1 MEKRL
6 ILAIILSV
14 VILVAYQMLFVKTP
28 PPPTAAP
35 PAKTSS
41 ASAPAPAAK
50 EPAVEAPAVTAE
62 TPLPGAPAA
71 TEPLAPEVPETR
83 AVPQAVTIDTPH
95 FTARL
100 DNRGAVL
107 RSLVL
112 KKYHENGDGG
122 VEIIPSVLPP
132 EFGHFLSLYL
142 PAQPDLEKELHQLLY
157 EVRDETVTEGDRRFR
172 RIGFH
177 YRRTNLEVEKQ
188 LDFPADSPYLVGVR
202 SRVVY
207 RGRELTPMIQIGPG
221 LTEHDLVPA
230 EQYQTP
236 PQIVYFDG
244 GSTTT
249 LDGPKVS
256 DEKDGQ
262 QTIQGSIRWAGVQ
275 TKFFA
280 ALAMG
285 AFPQIRATNRVW
297 TQTGEGGAT
306 RTAHIVSVFF
316 PAGADG
322 GAIPIY
328 LGPKS
333 YEIMSSISGE
343 LSQAID
349 FGWFSIIV
357 KPLYYSLRWLNQYVS
372 NWGWCIVILTFFITL
387 ALFPIRFFQMKSMK
401 QMQRIQPQM
410 KAIQSKYKG
419 SKSAEDRQKMNMEMM
434 QLYKEHGVNPMSG
447 CLPMVVQIPFL
458 IAFYNLIDKS
468 IEFWRQPFVFWLKD
482 LSAPDPYWITPIV
495 MGLTMIVQIKQTAA
509 TSPAPDSKVQQM
521 MMTYMMPAMMT
532 FFFLNMSSGLVVY
545 FLFSNVFSW
554 LMQKSV
560 EQFIPSGDPD
570 KDKKA
575 KSKKKSANR

>member
-14 VILVAYQMLFVKTP
+14 VVLVAYQMIFVKTP
-28 PPPTAAP
+28 PPSP
-35 PAKTSS
+35 
-41 ASAPAPAAK
+41 
-50 EPAVEAPAVTAE
+50 
-62 TPLPGAPAA
+62 
-71 TEPLAPEVPETR
+71 
-83 AVPQAVTIDTPH
+83 AVPQAQKGQTGPSKTDTPPPAAASAPQPEAPALGAAPEAPAIPETQVEPRTVTIDSDH

-112 KKYHENGDGG
+112 KKYHENGEGG
-122 VEIIPSVLPP
+122 VELIPSILPA
-132 EFGHFLSLYL
+132 EFGSFLSLYL
-142 PAQPDLEKELHQLLY
+142 PSQPDLETELARLVYQV
-157 EVRDETVTEGDRRFR
+157 EEETVTEDRRSIRQVRFT
-172 RIGFH
+172 
-177 YRRTNLEVEKQ
+177 YRRTNLEVEKRVS
-188 LDFPADSPYLVGVR
+188 FPADSPYVIGVQC
-202 SRVVY
+202 RVVY
-207 RGRELTPMIQIGPG
+207 RGQPLAPLVQIGPG

-236 PQIVYFDG
+236 PQIIYFDG
-244 GSTTT
+244 GSTST

-256 DEKDGQ
+256 DEKDGEQ
-262 QTIQGSIRWAGVQ
+262 MIRGSLKWAGVQ

-285 AFPQIRATNRVW
+285 AFPEIRATNRVW
-297 TQTGEGGAT
+297 SHNAKDGAAK
-306 RTAHIVSVFF
+306 TAHVVSVFY
-316 PAGADG
+316 PAGSSATT
-322 GAIPIY
+322 IPVY
-328 LGPKS
+328 FGPKS
-333 YEIMSSISGE
+333 YDIMSGISSD
-343 LSQAID
+343 LAMAID

-357 KPLYYSLRWLNQYVS
+357 KPLYYALRWLNQYVS

-401 QMQRIQPQM
+401 QMQKIQPQM
-410 KAIQSKYKG
+410 KAIQAKYKG

-482 LSAPDPYWITPIV
+482 LSAPDPYWITPVV
-495 MGLTMIVQIKQTAA
+495 MGLTMIIQIKQTSA
-509 TSPAPDSKVQQM
+509 TSPAPDSKVQQA

-545 FLFSNVFSW
+545 FLFSNVFAW
-554 LMQKSV
+554 LMQKAV
-560 EQFIPSGDPD
+560 EQFLPSGEPL
-570 KDKKA
+570 KGKKA
-575 KSKKKSANR
+575 KTKKSVTR

>member
-28 PPPTAAP
+28 PPAPPVSPGQAAP
-35 PAKTSS
+35 PAAEKP
-41 ASAPAPAAK
+41 AVDAPAVAPAPQ
-50 EPAVEAPAVTAE
+50 PE
-62 TPLPGAPAA
+62 TPATGTVTESPA
-71 TEPLAPEVPETR
+71 VPET
-83 AVPQAVTIDTPH
+83 QAEPRTVTIDSDH

-122 VEIIPSVLPP
+122 VELIPSVLPP
-132 EFGHFLSLYL
+132 DFGAFLTLYL
-142 PAQPDLEKELHQLLY
+142 PTQPDLEKELARLVYQV
-157 EVRDETVTEGDRRFR
+157 EEETVSDDRRSVR
-172 RIGFH
+172 RVRFT
-177 YRRTNLEVEKQ
+177 YRRTNLEVEKRIS
-188 LDFPADSPYLVGVR
+188 FPEDSPYVVGVQC
-202 SRVVY
+202 RVIY
-207 RGRELTPMIQIGPG
+207 RGQEIAPLVQIGPG

-230 EQYQTP
+230 EQYQLP
-236 PQIVYFDG
+236 PQIIYYDG
-244 GSTTT
+244 GSTST

-262 QTIQGSIRWAGVQ
+262 QMIRGSLKWAGVQ

-285 AFPQIRATNRVW
+285 AFPEIRVTNRVW
-297 TQTGEGGAT
+297 TQTAEDGASK
-306 RTAHIVSVFF
+306 TAHIVSVFF
-316 PAGADG
+316 PAGSSSAD
-322 GAIPIY
+322 IPVY
-328 LGPKS
+328 FGPKS
-333 YEIMSSISGE
+333 YDIMSGISSE
-343 LSQAID
+343 LAQAID
-349 FGWFSIIV
+349 FGWFSIFV
-357 KPLYYSLRWLNQYVS
+357 KPLYYALRWLNQYVS
-372 NWGWCIVILTFFITL
+372 NWGWCIVILTFIITL
-387 ALFPIRFFQMKSMK
+387 ALFPIRFFQIKSMK
-401 QMQRIQPQM
+401 KMQKIQPQM
-410 KAIQSKYKG
+410 KAVQAKYKG

-468 IEFWRQPFVFWLKD
+468 IEFWRQPFIFWLKD
-482 LSAPDPYWITPIV
+482 LSAPDPYWITPVV
-495 MGLTMIVQIKQTAA
+495 MGLTMIIQIKQTSA
-509 TSPAPDSKVQQM
+509 TSPAPDSKVQQA

-560 EQFIPSGDPD
+560 EQFIPSGEPA
-570 KDKKA
+570 KGKKA
-575 KSKKKSANR
+575 KTKKATTR

>member
-14 VILVAYQMLFVKTP
+14 VILVAYQMIFVKTP
-28 PPPTAAP
+28 PPTPAMP
-35 PAKTSS
+35 PAQTGQAGPSKPDTPPPAA
-41 ASAPAPAAK
+41 ASAPQPEAPVMDTA
-50 EPAVEAPAVTAE
+50 PEAPAI
-62 TPLPGAPAA
+62 
-71 TEPLAPEVPETR
+71 PET
-83 AVPQAVTIDTPH
+83 QAEPRTVTIDSDH

-112 KKYHENGDGG
+112 KKYHEDGEGG
-122 VEIIPSVLPP
+122 VELIPSVLPP
-132 EFGHFLSLYL
+132 DFGSFLSLYL
-142 PAQPDLEKELHQLLY
+142 PSQPDLETELARLVYQVD
-157 EVRDETVTEGDRRFR
+157 EETVTEDRRSIRQVRFT
-172 RIGFH
+172 
-177 YRRTNLEVEKQ
+177 YRRTNLEVEKRVS
-188 LDFPADSPYLVGVR
+188 FPSDSPYVIGVQC
-202 SRVVY
+202 RVVY
-207 RGRELTPMIQIGPG
+207 RGQAIAPLVQIGPG

-236 PQIVYFDG
+236 PQIIYFDG
-244 GSTTT
+244 GSTST

-256 DEKDGQ
+256 DEKDGEQ
-262 QTIQGSIRWAGVQ
+262 MIRGSLKWAGVQ

-285 AFPQIRATNRVW
+285 AFPEIRTTNRVW
-297 TQTGEGGAT
+297 SHTAKDGAAK
-306 RTAHIVSVFF
+306 TAHVVSVFF
-316 PAGADG
+316 PAGSNA
-322 GAIPIY
+322 ATIPVY
-328 LGPKS
+328 FGPKS
-333 YEIMSSISGE
+333 YDIMSGISND
-343 LSQAID
+343 LAQAID
-349 FGWFSIIV
+349 FGWFGIIV
-357 KPLYYSLRWLNQYVS
+357 KPLYYALRWLNQYVS

-410 KAIQSKYKG
+410 KAIQAKYKG

-468 IEFWRQPFVFWLKD
+468 IEFWRQPFMFWLKD
-482 LSAPDPYWITPIV
+482 LSAPDPYWITPVV
-495 MGLTMIVQIKQTAA
+495 MGLTMIIQIKQTSA
-509 TSPAPDSKVQQM
+509 TSPAPDSKVQQA

-545 FLFSNVFSW
+545 FLFSNVFAW
-554 LMQKSV
+554 LMQKAV
-560 EQFIPSGDPD
+560 EQFLPSGEPV
-570 KDKKA
+570 KGKKA
-575 KSKKKSANR
+575 KTKKAVTR